1 MFEKWLS
8 GSGLY
13 QVL

>member
-1 MFEKWLS
+1 MS

-13 QVL
+13 QVRFYVH